1 VAPLWSGVTGFPKRK
16 TKMII
21 YGVALLAFCYVVGQV
36 LGEYLGKLIGVSAN
50 VGGVG
55 FAMLLLMIL
64 HDWFKKKGYLDSIAD
79 SGIHFWN
86 QMYIPIIVA
95 MAATQNV
102 KVAVSSGLI
111 AILAGT
117 IPVVVCFLAIP
128 FISKLSKNPTNDQ

>member
-1 VAPLWSGVTGFPKRK
+1 
-16 TKMII
+16 MII
-21 YGVALLAFCYVVGQV
+21 YGVALLAFCFVVGQIF
-36 LGEYLGKLIGVSAN
+36 GDFLGKLIGVNAN

-55 FAMLLLMIL
+55 FAMLLLMVL
-64 HDWFKKKGYLDSIAD
+64 HDWFKKKGYFDSVAD
-79 SGIHFWN
+79 SGINFWN
-86 QMYIPIIVA
+86 LMYIPIIVA

-128 FISKLSKNPTNDQ
+128 YIAKLSKNPINKP